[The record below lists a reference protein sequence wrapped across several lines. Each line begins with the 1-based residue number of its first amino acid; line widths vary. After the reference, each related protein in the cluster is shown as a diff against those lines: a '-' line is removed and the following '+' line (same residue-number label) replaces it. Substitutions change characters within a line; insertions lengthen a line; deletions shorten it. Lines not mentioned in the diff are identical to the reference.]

1 MKGCERFGGLKLII
15 CGLEYKVHSYLKQS
29 INFKDFDV
37 ERLSGL
43 ILDHGPK

>member
-1 MKGCERFGGLKLII
+1 MGVLRGEAII
-15 CGLEYKVHSYLKQS
+15 CDLEYKVHSYLKLS

-43 ILDHGPK
+43 ILDLLPK